1 MGAASTVEHHRSD
14 ALRDED
20 KMLLALGCVHENGAQ
35 QSRELFNFSCKI
47 VSWKNSKTKNSNEAV
62 PRPTLS
68 RTSRGRLSS
77 RKPGCRFTEVA

>member
-20 KMLLALGCVHENGAQ
+20 KMLLALGCVHENDAQ

-47 VSWKNSKTKNSNEAV
+47 VS
-62 PRPTLS
+62 
-68 RTSRGRLSS
+68 
-77 RKPGCRFTEVA
+77 